1 MRAKTMAGFIEEI
14 CAAPAGTDC
23 SGINYRSISRRA
35 IKEVLPI
42 IIEQDLTER
51 QKICI
56 RKSYYEGKTQSE
68 IAEELFLSQPTVSH
82 HIKTAKDII
91 RNRLYY
97 CDAALEKAEKLLSS
111 ALN

>member
-1 MRAKTMAGFIEEI
+1 MAGFIEEI
-14 CAAPAGTDC
+14 CAAPAGTDYE
-23 SGINYRSISRRA
+23 GVNYRSISRRA

-56 RKSYYEGKTQSE
+56 KKSYYEGKTQSE
-68 IAEELFLSQPTVSH
+68 IAEELLLSQPTVSR
-82 HIKTAKDII
+82 HIKTAQDII

-97 CDAALEKAEKLLSS
+97 CDAVLEKTERLLIN